1 MRRLGILAGE
11 LSRPGAARAAH
22 VRTAEFRIVRFGFF
36 KVALLGMGAPLPFV
50 PPRGSRRALR
60 SGVGE
65 CFRAMLR
72 SLGALKRC
80 RGIGV
85 FRVITLKPKP
95 LKQV

>member
-1 MRRLGILAGE
+1 M
-11 LSRPGAARAAH
+11 
-22 VRTAEFRIVRFGFF
+22 
-36 KVALLGMGAPLPFV
+36 PFV